1 MHPGKRILAISLMVE
16 LGMDHLGPLLFF
28 WRYAGVTI
36 MAMRSCSSSGE
47 EGLAMLAAMME
58 VHGSTLQPPISL
70 RTKGGVAL
78 FSGMEFSTM
87 FLPADFGITRQ

>member
-1 MHPGKRILAISLMVE
+1 MVE

-58 VHGSTLQPPISL
+58 VHGSTLQRPISL
-70 RTKGGVAL
+70 LVTP
-78 FSGMEFSTM
+78 
-87 FLPADFGITRQ
+87 LPMHTTPFGLDKWLAGHDSLRVSQIQ